1 MLNKHTMKMIA
12 RIQIL
17 VMFKYSRTKLLAALK
32 ISKTVLMFPIILVQS
47 LRHFNFDE
55 NLTPIWSLQN
65 CRY

>member
-55 NLTPIWSLQN
+55 NLTPI
-65 CRY
+65 